1 MCGDPSTA
9 ARNVENIVAQAV
21 CRNVQRNLSG
31 HMLYDSEMKKVWQ
44 VVEGSHDTIAE
55 LWELI
60 SKDTRHVI
68 DDEVISHEIVDTR
81 KYPLGWGMRYT
92 KFEKVANKDTGQTL
106 MPQDSVKCCELMQ
119 VKYKSFLKDESSSQT
134 QITEDVIPQAIV
146 KNAKLDITGF
156 LFYNDNTMTVYQVL
170 EGPAGIVE
178 TLFNKIQ
185 KDPRHSVCADSV
197 QRRAV
202 QEREFPNWSMALEH
216 VEQSTWAT
224 GAGY

>member
-1 MCGDPSTA
+1 MCGDPLTA
-9 ARNVENIVAQAV
+9 ARNAENIVARLV

-31 HMLYDSEMKKVWQ
+31 HMLYDLEMKAVWQ

-68 DDEVISHEIVDTR
+68 DDTAVLHEIADTR

-92 KFEKVANKDTGQTL
+92 KFEKVADKDTGHTL
-106 MPQDSVKCCELMQ
+106 VPQDLKSSELVQ
-119 VKYKSFLKDESSSQT
+119 LKYKSFLKDEGSSQT
-134 QITEDVIPQAIV
+134 QIMEDVIPQAIV

-156 LFYNDNTMTVYQVL
+156 LLYNDNTMTVYQVL
-170 EGPAGIVE
+170 EGPAGVVE
-178 TLFNKIQ
+178 TLLDKIQ
-185 KDPRHSVCADSV
+185 KDPRHSVCAASV

-216 VEQSTWAT
+216 VEQSTWLLS
-224 GAGY
+224 GY